1 AEDTPDTTAAALD
14 ALRAAA
20 PLAEDAPDTTTAA
33 LDALRAAAPLA
44 EDAPDTTAAALD
56 ALRAAAPLA
65 EDAPDTTAAALDAHR
80 AATAVPDEAGETA
93 GEDPLAA
100 LLADAASIS
109 DEDTDPGQVL
119 ASLLS
124 DREGAPDPLADLLAV
139 AAPMAGDT
147 AEPLHWEDRG
157 TGGTVS
163 DASEMPMSI
172 AGDIPNDDPLAG
184 LDDLLAEPAPPAADD
199 DPLAG
204 LDDLLAEPSPPAADD
219 DPLAGLDDLLAEP
232 APPAAADPLAGLD
245 DLLAEP
251 SPPAAADD
259 PLAGLDDLLAEPAP
273 PAADDDPLAGLDDL
287 LAEPAPPAADDD
299 PLAGLDDLLAEPA
312 PPAAD
317 DDPLAGLDDLLG
329 DSGAVPEPEPDALA
343 DLDDLLA
350 ALGPAP
356 AEPTNP
362 DPAEDDSM
370 SLLDDLLT
378 PPTGGPSATASPV
391 PASPVPATPVP
402 ASPVTGAARITAPKP
417 SAEALARPRFRMAIF
432 GDFSGRAASGKM
444 ETGTSLAQRR
454 AIELDVDTIEEVIE
468 GFATRL
474 VLPIGPEGRGIEVK
488 LGGLD
493 DLHPDEIVGNCE
505 IFDALKG
512 LRQRLSVP
520 SMAAR
525 AVAEMHGWA
534 GEFTTPVL
542 PTHRQS
548 AASSVPADRR
558 LSDFQKLIGDTSGR
572 LTQVSPVE
580 DMIGQIIGPHVVPGP
595 NPEAAA
601 LKASVDAAMGAA
613 MKLILH
619 HPEFQAIEAQWR
631 GLDLLARRIET
642 DVKLQI
648 ILFDV
653 SAEEI
658 AADLSTS
665 DDLAQTGLFQLL
677 NAPLQEE
684 GGIGF
689 SALFGLYSFEE
700 TPPHAELLTRIAQV
714 AAHVEAPFFAAMTPA
729 FLEVDLR
736 DRHPLTAR
744 AWDDLRDHEAAGW
757 LGLVT
762 PRFLLRRPYGR
773 KTDPIDAFDFEE
785 FSEQEGL
792 RGMLWANPVL
802 LPAML
807 LAAEWK
813 ADGTKMTLGR
823 QMSMGD
829 MPYHFARDRHGDQV
843 ALPCTERNLT
853 EAKTRHVMDR
863 GFMPVVS
870 VRGRDVV
877 RLASFQSLAGSEIAG
892 PWSGPPPARAP
903 SPRASG
909 LDLAMEIKRPPEA
922 GTASAGTATAAVTAT
937 VAAADDDL
945 DALLASFGDLDTPAD
960 PNEIDAE
967 LAALLE
973 GL

>member
-1 AEDTPDTTAAALD
+1 PDTTGAALD
-14 ALRAAA
+14 ALRAAV
-20 PLAEDAPDTTTAA
+20 
-33 LDALRAAAPLA
+33 
-44 EDAPDTTAAALD
+44 
-56 ALRAAAPLA
+56 
-65 EDAPDTTAAALDAHR
+65 
-80 AATAVPDEAGETA
+80 AVPDEAGETA

-147 AEPLHWEDRG
+147 AETLHWEDRG
-157 TGGTVS
+157 TEGTVS

-172 AGDIPNDDPLAG
+172 AGHIPNDDPLGG
-184 LDDLLAEPAPPAADD
+184 LDDLLAEPAPPD
-199 DPLAG
+199 
-204 LDDLLAEPSPPAADD
+204 ADD

-232 APPAAADPLAGLD
+232 APPD
-245 DLLAEP
+245 
-251 SPPAAADD
+251 
-259 PLAGLDDLLAEPAP
+259 
-273 PAADDDPLAGLDDL
+273 
-287 LAEPAPPAADDD
+287 
-299 PLAGLDDLLAEPA
+299 
-312 PPAAD
+312 AD

-329 DSGAVPEPEPDALA
+329 DSGAMPEPEPEPDALT

-350 ALGPAP
+350 ALGPPP
-356 AEPTNP
+356 AEPTSP
-362 DPAEDDSM
+362 DSAEDDSM
-370 SLLDDLLT
+370 SLLDDLLA
-378 PPTGGPSATASPV
+378 PPAGGPSATASPVPASPVPASPV

-402 ASPVTGAARITAPKP
+402 ASPATGAARITAPKP

-525 AVAEMHGWA
+525 AVAEMQGWA

-601 LKASVDAAMGAA
+601 LNASVDAAMGAA

-700 TPPHAELLTRIAQV
+700 TPPHAELLTRIAQL
-714 AAHVEAPFFAAMTPA
+714 AAHVEAPFFSAMTPA

-744 AWDDLRDHEAAGW
+744 AWDGLRDHEAAGW

-892 PWSGPPPARAP
+892 PWSGPPPARTP

-922 GTASAGTATAAVTAT
+922 GTAPAGTATAAVTAT